1 MMIKMQEAIQD
12 KLVDKIAEKLFIF
25 IDKFYSKQLEDY
37 NDKVK
42 NIISGT

>member
-12 KLVDKIAEKLFIF
+12 KLVDKIAEKQLIF
-25 IDKFYSKQLEDY
+25 IDEFYSKQLENY